1 MSKKK
6 RTTHFYSLLTII
18 TYVSF
23 DPYDESQ
30 NQKLEQESL
39 VTFDCIVKTNKKD
52 LALLAMG
59 QHVFDLYPEIGSSP
73 ATWCI
78 GDTWERTFYANGKKM
93 LAQFSSPEP
102 ITKRAFL
109 EQQYKKS
116 LIPVP

>member
-1 MSKKK
+1 MSKHK
-6 RTTHFYSLLTII
+6 RATHFYSLLTII
-18 TYVSF
+18 TYVSG
-23 DPYDESQ
+23 EVM
-30 NQKLEQESL
+30 EQESL